1 MSRETDTDDHYHL
14 NGDLPGD
21 IPDNLKEFLAEDEEG
36 LTYEEVVLQQ
46 ACVFE
51 SYQENGT
58 NRVASVD
65 DSDDDDHIH
74 ICDSTSSEDEGE
86 SSSYQE
92 NETNSVVVVVH
103 DPDPDHDDD
112 VDDHIHIHDSSSSED
127 EGESSR
133 DGSVNS
139 QEAMDEAFARSLQEL
154 GEEFDEFF
162 IAEFNAGPGLNREE
176 VDTDNMRYEES
187 VNLTE
192 AVGVEAVGLSAVQIS
207 QLPVS
212 IYTSQRFS
220 SNDEETC
227 AICQENFEFGK
238 QIITLPCVHLYH
250 KKCIIKWLKL
260 KKNCPMCQKEVV

>member
-1 MSRETDTDDHYHL
+1 MSRETDADDHYHL
-14 NGDLPGD
+14 NGDLPAD
-21 IPDNLKEFLAEDEEG
+21 IPDNLKEFLVEDEEG

-58 NRVASVD
+58 NRVMNVN
-65 DSDDDDHIH
+65 DSDDDDDHIYL
-74 ICDSTSSEDEGE
+74 CDSTSSEDEGE

-92 NETNSVVVVVH
+92 NDTNRVVVVVH
-103 DPDPDHDDD
+103 DHDDD
-112 VDDHIHIHDSSSSED
+112 DDRIHIHDSSSSED

-162 IAEFNAGPGLNREE
+162 IAEFNAGPRLNRED
-176 VDTDNMRYEES
+176 VDTDNMRYEEL
-187 VNLTE
+187 VDLTE
-192 AVGVEAVGLSAVQIS
+192 AVGVETVGLSAVQIS

-212 IYTSQRFS
+212 TYTSRMFS

-227 AICQENFEFGK
+227 AICQESFKIGE
-238 QIITLPCVHLYH
+238 QIITLPCVHLYY
-250 KKCIIKWLKL
+250 KQCINKWLNL